1 MFLVGL
7 TGGIATGKSYVAELF
22 RRKGFE
28 VIDADVLV
36 HELLAPGGRA
46 VAPVAAFFG
55 PDVSDDSGG
64 IDRSALAEAV
74 FSSPEKRLELNE
86 IIHPLVRVEM
96 KARVSA
102 LDRIGYSGVTILDVP
117 LLGDTLPAEGFDAV
131 VVIISSRK
139 SQVNRLMKHRRL
151 TEEEAALRLAA
162 QVPVSQKKRIADYVI
177 QNNGSFDELESA
189 VADVAAALERRAGE
203 TPGGGGELPW

>member
-1 MFLVGL
+1 
-7 TGGIATGKSYVAELF
+7 
-22 RRKGFE
+22 
-28 VIDADVLV
+28 
-36 HELLAPGGRA
+36 
-46 VAPVAAFFG
+46 
-55 PDVSDDSGG
+55 
-64 IDRSALAEAV
+64 
-74 FSSPEKRLELNE
+74 
-86 IIHPLVRVEM
+86 M